1 LVWDY
6 KTLKLFVASSSLVAK
21 PLIST
26 LLVSKDHQL
35 LGLITNPDKA
45 TGRGMQIEANELATW
60 AQSEKIQT
68 YKPSTHDEIR
78 LIIEKDKP
86 DLVITIAY
94 GQLIPE
100 PLLDLPKHG
109 WINVH
114 FSTLPKW
121 RGAAPV
127 QWAILNG
134 DKESGVSIFKLEKGM
149 DTGPIYLMQSIQIE
163 SSERSEEL
171 LERLSILGSSL
182 TLDSLTLIS
191 DGFTPQ
197 AQSAQ
202 GVSIAPKFKKSDGQL
217 DWSQSSEQIFN
228 RYRALSDNPGVWSML
243 ADLRIKIDSLRPSY
257 ASDQLKPGEILI
269 DSEKFFVGT
278 STNVIEIV
286 RLTPA
291 GRNQMSAAE
300 FIRGLPNRSGLSLG

>member
-1 LVWDY
+1 M
-6 KTLKLFVASSSLVAK
+6 KLFVASSSLVAK

-26 LLVSKDHQL
+26 LLAGKDHQL

-134 DKESGVSIFKLEKGM
+134 DKESGISIFKLERGM

>member
-1 LVWDY
+1 M
-6 KTLKLFVASSSLVAK
+6 KLFVASSSLVAK

-26 LLVSKDHQL
+26 LLAGKDHQL

-78 LIIEKDKP
+78 LIIEKNKP

-134 DKESGVSIFKLEKGM
+134 DKESGISIFKLERGM

>member
-1 LVWDY
+1 M
-6 KTLKLFVASSSLVAK
+6 KLFVASSSLVAK

-78 LIIEKDKP
+78 LIIEKNKP

-134 DKESGVSIFKLEKGM
+134 DKESGISIFKLERGM

>member
-1 LVWDY
+1 M
-6 KTLKLFVASSSLVAK
+6 KLFVASSSLVAK

-26 LLVSKDHQL
+26 LLVGKDHQL

-78 LIIEKDKP
+78 LIIEKNKP

-134 DKESGVSIFKLEKGM
+134 DKESGISIFKLERGM

-278 STNVIEIV
+278 SSNVIEIV

>member
-1 LVWDY
+1 M
-6 KTLKLFVASSSLVAK
+6 KLFVASSSLVAK

-26 LLVSKDHQL
+26 LLVGKDHQL

-100 PLLDLPKHG
+100 LLLDLPKHG

-134 DKESGVSIFKLEKGM
+134 DKESGISIFKLERGM

-171 LERLSILGSSL
+171 LERFSILGSSL

-202 GVSIAPKFKKSDGQL
+202 GISIAPKFKKSDGQL

-257 ASDQLKPGEILI
+257 ASVKLKPGEILI

>member
-6 KTLKLFVASSSLVAK
+6 KILKLFVASSSLVAK

-26 LLVSKDHQL
+26 LLVGKDHQL

-134 DKESGVSIFKLEKGM
+134 DKESGISILKLEKGM
-149 DTGPIYLMQSIQIE
+149 DTGPIYLMQSVQIE

-202 GVSIAPKFKKSDGQL
+202 GVCIAPKFKKSDGQL

-291 GRNQMSAAE
+291 ARNQMSAAE

>member
-1 LVWDY
+1 M
-6 KTLKLFVASSSLVAK
+6 KLFVASSSLVAK

-26 LLVSKDHQL
+26 LLESKDHQL

-45 TGRGMQIEANELATW
+45 TGRGMQIEANELASW
-60 AQSEKIQT
+60 AQSAKIQT
-68 YKPSTHDEIR
+68 YKPGSHDEIR
-78 LIIEKDKP
+78 VIIEKNKP
-86 DLVITIAY
+86 DLVITIAF

-100 PLLDLPKHG
+100 PLLDLPKYG

-127 QWAILNG
+127 QWAILSG
-134 DKESGVSIFKLEKGM
+134 DKESGISIFKLERGM
-149 DTGPIYLMQSIQIE
+149 DTGPIYLMQSVQIE
-163 SSERSEEL
+163 SGERSEEL

-191 DGFTPQ
+191 DGFTPEV
-197 AQSAQ
+197 QSGQ
-202 GVSIAPKFKKSDGQL
+202 GVSVAPKFQKSDGQI

-243 ADLRIKIDSLRPSY
+243 AELRIKFDSLRLSY
-257 ASDQLKPGEILI
+257 ASLQLKPGEILI
-269 DSEKFFVGT
+269 DGEKFFIGT
-278 STNVIEIV
+278 STKAIEIV

>member
-1 LVWDY
+1 M
-6 KTLKLFVASSSLVAK
+6 KLFVASSSLVAK

-134 DKESGVSIFKLEKGM
+134 DKESGISIFKLERGM
-149 DTGPIYLMQSIQIE
+149 DTGPIYLMQSVQIE

-171 LERLSILGSSL
+171 LERFSILGSSL

>member
-1 LVWDY
+1 M
-6 KTLKLFVASSSLVAK
+6 KLFVASSSLVAK

-26 LLVSKDHQL
+26 LLVGKDHQL

-78 LIIEKDKP
+78 LIIEKNKP

-134 DKESGVSIFKLEKGM
+134 DKESGISIFKLERGM
-149 DTGPIYLMQSIQIE
+149 DTGPIYLMQSIQIK

-197 AQSAQ
+197 AQSSQ